1 MRPCT
6 LTVFCF
12 GVASGLVALA
22 PAAAMALGGADE
34 VRPPDP
40 APASASAPAA
50 APASASAPAAA
61 PASAAPAAPE
71 KASEGGGGESAAP
84 PGRSVAAA
92 EPAARD
98 EGAADLSVSG
108 TLRPAGPSARGNGE
122 VPGAGAAVRETFDYA
137 VTVTNHG
144 PSDARQVTV
153 TDHLPP
159 SLEFVSSRDGCTA
172 AGRTVTCGTLALLPV
187 DRSHTWVITVRL
199 AAGYRG
205 DGSDIVNEAVVGA
218 ETSDPDQANNKTS
231 LTGLDIPPSA
241 RVADLSLEKTALL
254 AAGRKTVRPG
264 EKFVYLITVHNHGP
278 ATARTVRVSD
288 LLPPSLTLLSSPDDC
303 EVPKGEDRLVVCPP
317 QERLEPGAKAE
328 FRITVRVRDEAA
340 AEDGADRGGGSGR
353 TCLPVDNIARVTSA
367 TFDPDLSD
375 NANRPGT
382 TAPGGG
388 PLCVETG
395 KADHHGGRP
404 DHRPDGH
411 GNGGDREEG
420 RENGHGRGD
429 GHGHGHGGG
438 DGHEHGQEHGRDGDG
453 SGGGHGHGG
462 HLADSGGAVPAWLL
476 QAPGGLVAGGAALR
490 AAAARRRRPRSDG
503 GADEETENAPA

>member
-22 PAAAMALGGADE
+22 PAAAMALGGPDDI
-34 VRPPDP
+34 RPPEQAPASAP
-40 APASASAPAA
+40 APASASAPA
-50 APASASAPAAA
+50 SVS
-61 PASAAPAAPE
+61 PAAPPAPD
-71 KASEGGGGESAAP
+71 KTSGDTGRESAP
-84 PGRSVAAA
+84 PVGPSVVAAA
-92 EPAARD
+92 PAARD
-98 EGAADLSVSG
+98 EEADLSVSG
-108 TLRPAGPSARGNGE
+108 TLHPAGPSARGKGE
-122 VPGAGAAVRETFDYA
+122 AAGAAVRETFDYA

-153 TDHLPP
+153 TDRLPA
-159 SLEFVSSRDGCTA
+159 SLDFVSSRDGCTA
-172 AGRTVTCGTLALLPV
+172 AGRTVTCGTLDLLPV

-218 ETSDPDQANNKTS
+218 ETSDPDPANNKTS

-241 RVADLSLEKTALL
+241 RVADLSLAKTALL

-278 ATARTVRVSD
+278 ATARTVQVSD

-303 EVPKGEDRLVVCPP
+303 AVPKGEDRLVACPP
-317 QERLEPGAKAE
+317 RDRLEPGAKAE
-328 FRITVRVRDEAA
+328 FRITVKVKDERAD
-340 AEDGADRGGGSGR
+340 EDGADRGGGSGR
-353 TCLPVDNIARVTSA
+353 KCLPIDNIARVTSA

-375 NANRPGT
+375 NSNRPGT
-382 TAPGGG
+382 NGPGGG
-388 PLCVETG
+388 PLCLETG
-395 KADHHGGRP
+395 KADHHGGKP

-411 GNGGDREEG
+411 GHDAGREEG
-420 RENGHGRGD
+420 RESGHGQGN
-429 GHGHGHGGG
+429 
-438 DGHEHGQEHGRDGDG
+438 GHEHGNGNEHGRGHGHEHGDGDG
-453 SGGGHGHGG
+453 DGDGKDHGG
-462 HLADSGGAVPAWLL
+462 HLADSGSAVPAWLV

-490 AAAARRRRPRSDG
+490 AAAARRRRPRSG
-503 GADEETENAPA
+503 GGPDEETENAPA

>member
-34 VRPPDP
+34 GRPPEP
-40 APASASAPAA
+40 APASAPVSASASAPA
-50 APASASAPAAA
+50 
-61 PASAAPAAPE
+61 SAAPTAPE
-71 KASEGGGGESAAP
+71 KASEDAGAESAAP
-84 PGRSVAAA
+84 VGPSVAAA
-92 EPAARD
+92 EPAARE
-98 EGAADLSVSG
+98 EGADLSVSG

-122 VPGAGAAVRETFDYA
+122 APGAGAAVRETFDYA

-159 SLEFVSSRDGCTA
+159 SLEFVASRDGCTA

-187 DRSHTWVITVRL
+187 NRSHTWVITVRL

-254 AAGRKTVRPG
+254 GAGRTTVRPG

-288 LLPPSLTLLSSPDDC
+288 LLPPSLSLLSSPDDC
-303 EVPKGEDRLVVCPP
+303 AVPRGEDRLVVCPP
-317 QERLEPGAKAE
+317 QERLESGAKAE
-328 FRITVRVRDEAA
+328 FRITVKVKDGAA
-340 AEDGADRGGGSGR
+340 GEDGADRGGGSGR
-353 TCLPVDNIARVTSA
+353 TCLPIDNVARVTSA
-367 TFDPDLSD
+367 TFDPDPSD

-420 RENGHGRGD
+420 RESGHGRGD
-429 GHGHGHGGG
+429 GHGHGSG
-438 DGHEHGQEHGRDGDG
+438 DGREHGSEQEHGRDGEG
-453 SGGGHGHGG
+453 SGHGHGG
-462 HLADSGGAVPAWLL
+462 HLADSGSAVPAWLL

-503 GADEETENAPA
+503 GAGEETESAPA

>member
-34 VRPPDP
+34 VRPPEP
-40 APASASAPAA
+40 APASASA
-50 APASASAPAAA
+50 APT
-61 PASAAPAAPE
+61 APE
-71 KASEGGGGESAAP
+71 KASEDADGESAATVGP
-84 PGRSVAAA
+84 SVTAA
-92 EPAARD
+92 EPAAR
-98 EGAADLSVSG
+98 EKGADLSVSG
-108 TLRPAGPSARGNGE
+108 TLRPAGPSPRGNGE

-172 AGRTVTCGTLALLPV
+172 AGRTVTCGTLALLPA

-218 ETSDPDQANNKTS
+218 ETSDPDQTNNKTS

-254 AAGRKTVRPG
+254 GAGREAVRPG

-303 EVPKGEDRLVVCPP
+303 AVPKGEDRLVVCPP
-317 QERLEPGAKAE
+317 QERLESGAKAE
-328 FRITVRVRDEAA
+328 FRITVKAKAEAKDEAA
-340 AEDGADRGGGSGR
+340 DEDGADRGGGSGR
-353 TCLPVDNIARVTSA
+353 TCLPIDNIARVTSA
-367 TFDPDLSD
+367 TFDPDPSD

-388 PLCVETG
+388 PLCLETG
-395 KADHHGGRP
+395 EADHHGGRP
-404 DHRPDGH
+404 GHRPDGH
-411 GNGGDREEG
+411 GNGGHREEG

-429 GHGHGHGGG
+429 GHGHGHGSG
-438 DGHEHGQEHGRDGDG
+438 DGREHGSGPEHGRDGDG
-453 SGGGHGHGG
+453 DGSGHGHGG
-462 HLADSGGAVPAWLL
+462 HLADSGSAVPAWLL

-490 AAAARRRRPRSDG
+490 AAARRRPQSNG

>member
-34 VRPPDP
+34 VRPPEP
-40 APASASAPAA
+40 APASASA
-50 APASASAPAAA
+50 SASAAA
-61 PASAAPAAPE
+61 PASAAPVGP
-71 KASEGGGGESAAP
+71 
-84 PGRSVAAA
+84 SVAAA

-98 EGAADLSVSG
+98 EGADLSVSG
-108 TLRPAGPSARGNGE
+108 TLRPAGPSARGNGQA
-122 VPGAGAAVRETFDYA
+122 PGAGAAVRETFDYA

-159 SLEFVSSRDGCTA
+159 ALEFVSSRDGCTA

-187 DRSHTWVITVRL
+187 GRSHTWVITVRL

-288 LLPPSLTLLSSPDDC
+288 LLPPPLILLSSPDDC

-328 FRITVRVRDEAA
+328 FRITVKVRDGAA

-353 TCLPVDNIARVTSA
+353 TCLPIDNIARVTSA

-429 GHGHGHGGG
+429 GHGHGSG
-438 DGHEHGQEHGRDGDG
+438 DGHGHGRGQEHGRDADGDG
-453 SGGGHGHGG
+453 SGGGHGHGHGHGG

-476 QAPGGLVAGGAALR
+476 QAPGGLVAAGAALR
-490 AAAARRRRPRSDG
+490 AAAARRRRHRSDG
-503 GADEETENAPA
+503 GADEETGNAPA